1 MKGEGVGELSDVL
14 AEGEIVFGDYCFL
27 GEHFMYSFNCEIF
40 DFYYFVEVG
49 YLGLE
54 VSDFWLKVGG
64 FCLWGRVIGHF
75 SWYYACH
82 YINKCLNSLFSLK
95 PLKVVLSFLFCG
107 TWVWVLAKRGGG
119 WIRAA
124 KKKSENQWIGERE
137 SF

>member
-54 VSDFWLKVGG
+54 VSDF
-64 FCLWGRVIGHF
+64 
-75 SWYYACH
+75 
-82 YINKCLNSLFSLK
+82 
-95 PLKVVLSFLFCG
+95 
-107 TWVWVLAKRGGG
+107 
-119 WIRAA
+119 
-124 KKKSENQWIGERE
+124 
-137 SF
+137 